1 MAWLSGATVVG
12 HGDPGGGLIVVQ
24 GDDDA
29 HGALG
34 VAHDIGQGLPDD
46 DIDDLPEGLTA

>member
-1 MAWLSGATVVG
+1 M
-12 HGDPGGGLIVVQ
+12 VQ

-29 HGALG
+29 RGALC

-46 DIDDLPEGLTA
+46 DVDDLPEGLTA